1 MPQEDFDV
9 APMLLTKF
17 TQGFEEVDYSISIEG
32 PYGVTTPLEAVRLEA
47 QAKGCAVMIQFALI
61 PLTELYG
68 EQPDEEE
75 GETEDE

>member
-1 MPQEDFDV
+1 MAPDDYEV

-17 TQGFEEVDYSISIEG
+17 TQGFAEVDYSITIDG

-47 QAKGCAVMIQFALI
+47 QAKGCAVVIQFALI
-61 PLTELYG
+61 PLTELMG
-68 EQPDEEE
+68 DQPDETE